1 MKKNLLAA
9 AGLAA
14 LMALPTAAFAQDGT
28 SGWYLRGNV
37 GGGVFDTADFTGD
50 LVGDVEGEGNL
61 SPSVGIGYEFDNN
74 WRLELDGT
82 YLWNDTAKIQQLPS
96 TSSDFRTYSAMLN
109 AIYDFDDFGRW
120 EPYIGAG
127 VGLVRARLS
136 AETHDFPSDFS
147 PSAVPVTNAACS
159 PICDFSDK
167 DTTLGWQLLAG
178 LGYKITENLS
188 WDTHYK
194 YMNLSDLD
202 FEGTRRSIGA
212 TATNAI
218 TTQMLDA
225 ESHFLGTGFRYR
237 FGGATPPPPPP
248 PPPPPMSTKV
258 ECWNGVMVDSL
269 SQCAE
274 RPPVRTTQ
282 VCWDGSVIDSA
293 ATCPSRPVVETP
305 VYTCW
310 DGQTTVT
317 DLAQCPPPPVI
328 EEPRTSF
335 CDQGDTQFVV
345 YFEWDKSRLTNE
357 AAAVV
362 DQASTIAQSCGISGV
377 ILEGHADSSGNASY
391 NVGLSNRRANTV
403 KSALVSRGFQS
414 TNITTEARGESQL
427 AVQTGDNVRE
437 PLNRRTEVIIR
448 LVPGSDTMMF
458 TQ

>member
-1 MKKNLLAA
+1 MKKSLLAA

-14 LMALPTAAFAQDGT
+14 LMALPTAAVAQDND

-37 GGGVFDTADFTGD
+37 GGGIFDTADFTGD

-61 SPSVGIGYEFDNN
+61 SPSIGIGYDFDNN

-82 YLWNDTAKIQQLPS
+82 YLWNDMGAISQLPS
-96 TSSDFRTYSAMLN
+96 SSADFRTYSAMLN

-120 EPYIGAG
+120 EPYVGAG
-127 VGLVRARLS
+127 IGFVRGHLS

-147 PSAVPVTNAACS
+147 ASAVPVTNPACS
-159 PICDFSDK
+159 PICDFSDA
-167 DTTLGWQLLAG
+167 DSGLGYQLIAG
-178 LGYKITENLS
+178 LGYAITENLS

-194 YMNLSDLD
+194 YMGFSDFD
-202 FEGTRRSIGA
+202 FTGTRGVVGSDATSAIG
-212 TATNAI
+212 
-218 TTQMLDA
+218 TQMEDVEA
-225 ESHFLGTGFRYR
+225 HFLGTGFRYR
-237 FGGATPPPPPP
+237 FGAATPPPPPP
-248 PPPPPMSTKV
+248 PKP
-258 ECWNGVMVDSL
+258 VMVTCFDG
-269 SQCAE
+269 SQVMTRSECPQ
-274 RPPVRTTQ
+274 PPAPPATQ
-282 VCWDGSVIDSA
+282 VCWDGSVIDA
-293 ATCPSRPVVETP
+293 ASVCPNRPIVEEQ

-310 DGQTTVT
+310 DGQTVVT
-317 DLAQCPPPPVI
+317 DLAQCPPPPAPPV
-328 EEPRTSF
+328 PQSSF

-362 DQASTIAQSCGISGV
+362 DQASSIAQQCGISGV
-377 ILEGHADSSGNASY
+377 VLEGHADSSGNASY

-414 TNITTEARGESQL
+414 SSITTEARGESQL

-448 LVPGSDTMMF
+448 LIPGSDTMMF

>member
-1 MKKNLLAA
+1 MKKNLLVAA
-9 AGLAA
+9 SLAA
-14 LMALPTAAFAQDGT
+14 LMALPTAAVAQDND

-37 GGGVFDTADFTGD
+37 GGGIFDTADFTGD

-61 SPSVGIGYEFDNN
+61 SPSVGIGYDFDNN

-82 YLWNDTAKIQQLPS
+82 YLWNDMGKVSQLPG
-96 TSSDFRTYSAMLN
+96 TSADFRTYSAMLN

-120 EPYIGAG
+120 EPYVGAG
-127 VGLVRARLS
+127 IGFVRSNLS
-136 AETHDFPSDFS
+136 AQTHNFPSLAGD
-147 PSAVPVTNAACS
+147 PGAVPVTNLACA
-159 PICDFSDK
+159 PICDFRDSDSG
-167 DTTLGWQLLAG
+167 LGYQLIAG
-178 LGYKITENLS
+178 LGYAITENLS

-194 YMNLSDLD
+194 YMGFSDFD
-202 FEGTRRSIGA
+202 FDGTRGAIGS
-212 TATNAI
+212 TATSAI
-218 TTQMLDA
+218 KTQMEDVEA
-225 ESHFLGTGFRYR
+225 HFLGTGFRYR
-237 FGGATPPPPPP
+237 WGAATPPPPPP
-248 PPPPPMSTKV
+248 PPP
-258 ECWNGVMVDSL
+258 VMVTCYDG
-269 SQCAE
+269 SQAMTRAE
-274 RPPVRTTQ
+274 CPTPPQAPATQ
-282 VCWDGSVIDSA
+282 VCWDGSVIDAA
-293 ATCPSRPVVETP
+293 ATCPDRPVAEVQT
-305 VYTCW
+305 YTCW
-310 DGQTTVT
+310 DGQTVVT
-317 DLAQCPPPPVI
+317 DLAQCPPPPAPPPVQ
-328 EEPRTSF
+328 TSF

-362 DQASTIAQSCGISGV
+362 DQASTIAQQCGISGV

-448 LVPGSDTMMF
+448 LIPGSDTMMF